1 MVNLNRVFLIG
12 NLTRDP
18 ELRYTPQGT
27 AVSTLRIAV
36 NTPFRDKAGELQSGA
51 CFVNVVVWSQL
62 AEVCNQYLQ
71 KGRQILVEGRLQS
84 RSWKDNEG
92 KNRSVIEVRAMRV
105 QFMPRAE
112 KQEAREVDLGEEP
125 EQGVSVENNEGQE
138 PGEAI

>member
-36 NTPFRDKAGELQSGA
+36 NTPFRDKGGQLQRGT
-51 CFVNVVVWSQL
+51 CFVNVVVWAQL

-71 KGRQILVEGRLQS
+71 KGRQIFVEGRLQS
-84 RSWKDNEG
+84 RSWQDSEG
-92 KNRSVIEVRAMRV
+92 KNRSVLEVRAARV

-112 KQEAREVDLGEEP
+112 KQEVREVDLGEEP
-125 EQGVSVENNEGQE
+125 DQNINAEHTEGQE
-138 PGEAI
+138 LGEAI